1 LLSPLTEWAAKI
13 RWLRWPQLIG
23 IVISFLF
30 VGAAIFVLIRDGVNL
45 KAASFRLHP
54 GWLLLSFI
62 VECSGLLFAVPVWRQ
77 IMGRFNSRLSY
88 YKDFRIYCYSMLGV
102 AIPGRLWSVAG
113 RAALY
118 KRESISGMTVAVA
131 SFVELLVT
139 GLAAFVL
146 FGLTTAVSPATDL
159 WQNPT
164 VALLSTLFAI
174 ILIQPPLFNRLI
186 AWLLSR
192 SSQNNE
198 TAVKLNYKD
207 LAVWLGAETV
217 VIMIGGT
224 AVYILLYSLT
234 PVPITLLPSIISAW
248 AMAIVVGTLF
258 FWVPG
263 PVIRDGMMT
272 LVLTQ
277 VLPTATAVLFVLLV
291 RVWTIASILL
301 LAALIWLIPHNSPPN
316 SAKYY
321 PR

>member
-1 LLSPLTEWAAKI
+1 
-13 RWLRWPQLIG
+13 
-23 IVISFLF
+23 
-30 VGAAIFVLIRDGVNL
+30 
-45 KAASFRLHP
+45 
-54 GWLLLSFI
+54 
-62 VECSGLLFAVPVWRQ
+62 
-77 IMGRFNSRLSY
+77 MGRFNSRLSY